1 MIKNTTKKERKNLMN
16 REQNEL
22 QVRMLTTTKKE
33 LWELWNKTNSQI
45 GRDCI
50 LTGIVKVS
58 REIEKLEWELEEE
71 LV

>member
-1 MIKNTTKKERKNLMN
+1 MSKT
-16 REQNEL
+16 QNEMQL
-22 QVRMLTTTKKE
+22 RMLTTTKKE

-50 LTGIVKVS
+50 LTGIVEAS
-58 REIEKLEWELEEE
+58 REIEKLELELEKE

>member
-1 MIKNTTKKERKNLMN
+1 MNNATKE
-16 REQNEL
+16 NEMQL
-22 QVRMLTTTKKE
+22 RMLTTTKTE

-50 LTGIVKVS
+50 LTGIVEAS
-58 REIEKLEWELEEE
+58 REIEKLELELEKE

>member
-1 MIKNTTKKERKNLMN
+1 MRNEMQLRMLNTTK
-16 REQNEL
+16 Q
-22 QVRMLTTTKKE
+22 E

-50 LTGIVKVS
+50 LTGIVEAS
-58 REIEKLEWELEEE
+58 REIEKLEEI